1 MLTLG
6 GALGLAVAGVIAQLG
21 GAAPSTVVFACMGA
35 FVAACART
43 PITAMFLTY
52 ALTKDPL
59 ILKPLL
65 VACLGGFLMAQLLHR
80 QSLFERLIL
89 PLTPKPPKSPP

>member
-1 MLTLG
+1 
-6 GALGLAVAGVIAQLG
+6 
-21 GAAPSTVVFACMGA
+21 
-35 FVAACART
+35 
-43 PITAMFLTY
+43 MFLTY

-80 QSLFERLIL
+80 QSLFERLIP